1 MKLSSKVKF
10 TLIKL
15 DGTRYPIADEDIGN
29 LESFEIVYEYEP
41 LESSP
46 LVSSTELHLQG
57 NAMDIVLTAFNNYE
71 KLLYLELVHP
81 ELATPFKYSIDIPSL
96 ENNGFYIKVNL
107 VLLNLYNMLAGLK
120 TAKFDVDLNAI
131 PSYPIKLPSSL
142 GVNRILFYS
151 GMDGIDTNTH
161 TICSA
166 TNKRAPAVYRLST
179 GWVPVPMTH
188 YRSEIVNPDAFLTNT
203 TSPSLHNESTGFTTE
218 HPYTL
223 AGAGTAS
230 DPYNFTGID
239 IYNFF
244 YSTHELISQ
253 YLMRYYGKTKVQ
265 RADILIPNL
274 GNLNINSV
282 FMFNGIALPTRGA
295 IGSYY
300 SVLNVRLALLSINTA
315 SGFAVLEGYVPL
327 GTAQSEPQSLY
338 SADKGVELI
347 IPFSV
352 PITEATIPW
361 YPTKNGD
368 WHSAFRIEFE
378 ITTHFTTSF
387 TSTGAY
393 VNGPVIGFK
402 NVLIDTA
409 EPILLDLTYL
419 GEFNAKAVNGY
430 RALDLLRAGLNQMIK
445 ASDYG
450 LPYINAYIDNI
461 DHMYTSGMSYEMFL
475 VPEESIKNAVKKV
488 YYFKLDDFV
497 KTMYGFGYQL
507 YSTPNSISFR
517 KRAKTAYATIT
528 IPEIG
533 DFTMKQSDVLKSSVE
548 IGYDLDDASIG
559 LLDPHRRS
567 TFKSNIPYSIDGLQ
581 YTVPYRADAIGILR
595 MLDSISN
602 RADSTDKWWTYIKDD
617 SAKLTD
623 SDSTDAGVFVLLC
636 VYNND
641 IMSYE
646 APSDGAPE
654 ELASLNLFN
663 WSLSVVGLLYF
674 MAKYLSYSGNRFI
687 LSSSYGV
694 RSGTV
699 KLFTYGNSNA
709 LGVPI
714 APVIDVDYLLA
725 LTPTSTEK
733 YGGIEL
739 STTIVL
745 TAKQMESIITS
756 NALGK
761 NVLIR
766 LPSLGVSGVL
776 LKASMNLVF
785 DKAVDIT
792 MLVDAGVPGYHTPTL
807 GINEVVPKVNAI
819 STPSYVVTGTSK
831 SYTIFINTVA
841 PIDFITYYGSQE
853 IPGNIG
859 CTLDTSMSIQYRRFI
874 QVKVSNIHQI
884 PVGSYNIG
892 ISMVLTNNTVV
903 TIGHTL
909 KIT

>member
-1 MKLSSKVKF
+1 
-10 TLIKL
+10 
-15 DGTRYPIADEDIGN
+15 
-29 LESFEIVYEYEP
+29 
-41 LESSP
+41 
-46 LVSSTELHLQG
+46 
-57 NAMDIVLTAFNNYE
+57 
-71 KLLYLELVHP
+71 
-81 ELATPFKYSIDIPSL
+81 
-96 ENNGFYIKVNL
+96 
-107 VLLNLYNMLAGLK
+107 
-120 TAKFDVDLNAI
+120 
-131 PSYPIKLPSSL
+131 
-142 GVNRILFYS
+142 
-151 GMDGIDTNTH
+151 MDGIDTNTH
-161 TICSA
+161 TIC
-166 TNKRAPAVYRLST
+166 TTTGKKAPAVYRVST

-203 TSPSLHNESTGFTTE
+203 TSPSLHNESTGFITE
-218 HPYTL
+218 HPYML

-244 YSTHELISQ
+244 YATPELSSQ
-253 YLMRYYGKTKVQ
+253 YLVRYYGKTSVQ
-265 RADILIPNL
+265 QADILIPNL

-282 FMFNGIALPTRGA
+282 FMFDCTSLPTGV

-300 SVLNVRLALLSINTA
+300 SVLNVRLALYRINTA
-315 SGFAVLEGYVPL
+315 TNVSFPEAYVQL
-327 GTAQSEPQSLY
+327 GTAQSDPRPLY
-338 SADKGVELI
+338 SYDRGLELI
-347 IPFSV
+347 TPFSV
-352 PITEATIPW
+352 PITEATVPW
-361 YPTKNGD
+361 LPTKDGN
-368 WHSAFRIEFE
+368 WYSAFRIEFE

-387 TSTGAY
+387 TTASAS
-393 VNGPVIGFK
+393 VKGPVIGFK
-402 NVLIDTA
+402 NVLIDKE

-419 GEFNAKAVNGY
+419 GEFNTKAVNGY

-475 VPEESIKNAVKKV
+475 VPKESIKNAVKKV

-517 KRAKTAYATIT
+517 KRAKTVYATIT
-528 IPEIG
+528 IPEVG

-602 RADSTDKWWTYIKDD
+602 KADSTDKWWTYIKDD

-699 KLFTYGNSNA
+699 KLFTYGNPNA

-761 NVLIR
+761 NVLIQ

-807 GINEVVPKVNAI
+807 GIDEVVPKVNAV

-831 SYTIFINTVA
+831 SYTIFVNTVA
-841 PIDFITYYGSQE
+841 PIDFIISYGSQE
-853 IPGNIG
+853 IPGNIS
-859 CTLDTSMSIQYRRFI
+859 CTLDTSIIIQYRRFI

-884 PVGSYNIG
+884 PVGSYTIG

-903 TIGHTL
+903 SIDHTL

>member
-1 MKLSSKVKF
+1 MKLSSKAKF
-10 TLIKL
+10 TLIKV
-15 DGTRYPIADEDIGN
+15 DGTRYSIADEDIGN

-57 NAMDIVLTAFNNYE
+57 RAMDIVLAAFNNYE

-81 ELATPFKYSIDIPSL
+81 ELTTPFKYSIDIPSL

-131 PSYPIKLPSSL
+131 PSYPIKLPDSL
-142 GVNRILFYS
+142 GTNRVLFYS
-151 GMDGIDTNTH
+151 GMDGVDTNTH
-161 TICSA
+161 TICSN
-166 TNKRAPAVYRLST
+166 TNKSAPAVYKLST
-179 GWVPVPMTH
+179 GWVAIPMTH

-203 TSPSLHNESTGFTTE
+203 TSPSLYNESIGFTAE
-218 HPYTL
+218 KPYMLT
-223 AGAGTAS
+223 GAGTVAN
-230 DPYNFTGID
+230 PYSFTGID
-239 IYNFF
+239 MHNFF
-244 YSTHELISQ
+244 YATPELISQ
-253 YLMRYYGKTKVQ
+253 YLIKYYGKTKVQ

-274 GNLNINSV
+274 GTLNVNSV
-282 FMFNGIALPTRGA
+282 FMFDGISLPNGV

-300 SVLNVRLALLSINTA
+300 SVLEIRLALLEISTTLCMVRPDAYI
-315 SGFAVLEGYVPL
+315 SL
-327 GTAQSEPQSLY
+327 GSAQSNIQQLY
-338 SADKGVELI
+338 SSDKGAELI

-352 PITEATIPW
+352 PITETTVPW
-361 YPTKNGD
+361 FPKQDGD
-368 WHSAFRIEFE
+368 WYSAFRIEFN
-378 ITTHFTTSF
+378 ITTHFAMTF
-387 TSTGAY
+387 TSTGEY
-393 VNGPVIGFK
+393 VKGPVIGFK
-402 NVLIDTA
+402 NVFIDKT

-430 RALDLLRAGLNQMIK
+430 RAIDLLRAGLKQMIK

-450 LPYINAYIDNI
+450 LPYVTAYMDNI
-461 DHMYTSGMSYEMFL
+461 DHMYTSGIPYEMFL
-475 VPEESIKNAVKKV
+475 IPEESLKNAVKKV

-507 YSTPNSISFR
+507 YSTPNTISFR
-517 KRAKTAYATIT
+517 KRAKTVYTTIS
-528 IPEIG
+528 IPEVG

-548 IGYDLDDASIG
+548 IGYDLDDTSIG

-581 YTVPYRADAIGILR
+581 YTVPYRADAIGLLKK
-595 MLDSISN
+595 LDAISN
-602 RADSTDKWWTYIKDD
+602 KADSTDKWWTYIKDD

-694 RSGTV
+694 RAGIV
-699 KLFTYGNSNA
+699 KLFTYGNANA
-709 LGVPI
+709 PGIPI
-714 APVIDVDYLLA
+714 APVMDIDYLLA
-725 LTPTSTEK
+725 LSATSTEK
-733 YGGIEL
+733 YGGLEL
-739 STTIVL
+739 STTVIL
-745 TAKQMESIITS
+745 TAKQMENIITS
-756 NALGK
+756 NALSK
-761 NVLIR
+761 NVLIQ
-766 LPSLGVSGVL
+766 LPSLGISGVL

-792 MLVDAGVPGYHTPTL
+792 MLVDAGVPGYSTPTL
-807 GINEVVPKVNAI
+807 GINEVVPKVNAV
-819 STPSYVVTGTSK
+819 STPSYVVAGTSK
-831 SYTIFINTVA
+831 SYTIFVNTIA
-841 PIDFITYYGSQE
+841 PIGFITSYGSPE
-853 IPGNIG
+853 IPGNVS
-859 CTLDTSMSIQYRRFI
+859 CTLDTSIDISYRRFI
-874 QVKVSNIHQI
+874 QVRVSNIHNL
-884 PVGSYNIG
+884 PVGSYAIQ

-903 TIGHTL
+903 TVEHTL